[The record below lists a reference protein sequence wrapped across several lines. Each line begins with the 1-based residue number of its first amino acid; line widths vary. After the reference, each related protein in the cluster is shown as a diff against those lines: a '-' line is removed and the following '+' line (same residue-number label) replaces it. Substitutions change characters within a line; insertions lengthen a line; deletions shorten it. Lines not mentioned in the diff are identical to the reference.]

1 MSKKTKNSNKLKLT
15 YKVSGVDIDEGN
27 KLVTDIAQITE
38 TTSNKGSIGELGGFG
53 GLFDLKKHHFK
64 DPILVSS
71 TDGVGT
77 KLQLAIKTKSY
88 FNVGIDLVAMCAN
101 DVLAQGAQP
110 LFFMDYYATGKLN
123 KSVTLRVIEGIAEGC
138 KQSGCALIGGET
150 AEMPGHY
157 KKNDFDVAGFCVG
170 AVERDKILKTNSV
183 KKGDCVIGLS
193 SSGIHSNGFSLV
205 RKIIEINSIDIYENP
220 KFDKNKTLAEILMKP
235 TLMYT
240 KAFLAAN
247 KNYKVKSISH
257 ITGGGLIDNPP
268 RAFNKNLTLK
278 FDMKNFKLP
287 PLFKWLKDK
296 ANISL
301 FELAKTFNCGIGF
314 LIFVDKNDAQLII
327 NDINKIGYNAFL
339 IGSMIENNYEKIEKD
354 MNDRNSNSNKNITTR
369 NKMSFFND
377 RQKMLY

>member
-1 MSKKTKNSNKLKLT
+1 MVKNTNKTEIT
-15 YKVSGVDIDEGN
+15 YKDSGVDIDEGN
-27 KLVTDIAQITE
+27 MLIKDIAQITE
-38 TTSNKGSIGELGGFG
+38 ATSNEGSIGELGGFG
-53 GLFDLKKHHFK
+53 GLFDLKKYPFK

-101 DVLAQGAQP
+101 DVLAQGARP
-110 LFFMDYYATGKLN
+110 LFFMDYFATGKLN
-123 KSVTLRVIEGIAEGC
+123 KSVAIEVIKGIAEGC

-170 AVERDKILKTNSV
+170 AVERNKVLKKNSV
-183 KKGDCVIGLS
+183 KKGDLVIGLS
-193 SSGIHSNGFSLV
+193 SSGVHSNGFSLV
-205 RKIIEINSIDIYENP
+205 RKIIEVNSIDIFKNP
-220 KFDKNKTLAEILMKP
+220 KFEKNLTLAEILMKP
-235 TLMYT
+235 TILYT
-240 KAFLAAN
+240 NAFLAAN

-268 RAFNKNLTLK
+268 RAFNENLTLK

-301 FELAKTFNCGIGF
+301 FELTKTFNCGIGF
-314 LIFVDKNDAQLII
+314 LIFVDKNDAQEII

-339 IGSMIENNYEKIEKD
+339 IGSMVENNYEKNVVFD
-354 MNDRNSNSNKNITTR
+354 GWN
-369 NKMSFFND
+369 F
-377 RQKMLY
+377 

>member
-1 MSKKTKNSNKLKLT
+1 MSEQEILKLFPEPIFK
-15 YKVSGVDIDEGN
+15 YKFEKFKSYNDDLADYIYKLQEEDKNGVA
-27 KLVTDIAQITE
+27 K
-38 TTSNKGSIGELGGFG
+38 SNKGGWHSRNF
-53 GLFDLKKHHFK
+53 
-64 DPILVSS
+64 
-71 TDGVGT
+71 
-77 KLQLAIKTKSY
+77 
-88 FNVGIDLVAMCAN
+88 
-101 DVLAQGAQP
+101 
-110 LFFMDYYATGKLN
+110 KLN
-123 KSVTLRVIEGIAEGC
+123 DKNSAQYKFALDLQKYILDVFQKFGWKSEGKNILLR
-138 KQSGCALIGGET
+138 
-150 AEMPGHY
+150 EMWSIIN

-339 IGSMIENNYEKIEKD
+339 IGSMIENNYEKNVIFD
-354 MNDRNSNSNKNITTR
+354 GWN
-369 NKMSFFND
+369 F
-377 RQKMLY
+377 

>member
-1 MSKKTKNSNKLKLT
+1 MSKNQKKLNEFEIT
-15 YKVSGVDIDEGN
+15 YKDSGVNIDEGN
-27 KLVTDIAQITE
+27 KLISDISRISE
-38 TTSNKGSIGELGGFG
+38 STSNEGSIGKLGGFG
-53 GLFDLKKHHFK
+53 GLFDLKKCGFK

-77 KLQLAIKTKSY
+77 KLKLAVKTKSY

-110 LFFMDYYATGKLN
+110 LFFMDYYATGNLQ
-123 KSVTLRVIEGIAEGC
+123 KSVAVEVISGIAEGC

-157 KKNDFDVAGFCVG
+157 KKGDFDIAGFCLG
-170 AVERDKILKTNSV
+170 AVERANLLNTDSV
-183 KKGDCVIGLS
+183 KKGDYVIGVS
-193 SSGIHSNGFSLV
+193 SSGAHSNGYSLI
-205 RKIIEINSIDIYENP
+205 RKILEINSINIFDEAE
-220 KFDKNKTLAEILMKP
+220 FDKSNILAKILMEP
-235 TLMYT
+235 TLLYT

-247 KNYKVKSISH
+247 KNKRVKSISH
-257 ITGGGLIDNPP
+257 ITGGGLIDNPS

-278 FDMKNFKLP
+278 FEMKKFKLP

-314 LIFVDKNDAQLII
+314 LIFVDKKYAEVII

-339 IGSMIENNYEKIEKD
+339 IGSMIENN
-354 MNDRNSNSNKNITTR
+354 SNKNVIFDGW
-369 NKMSFFND
+369 NF
-377 RQKMLY
+377 

>member
-1 MSKKTKNSNKLKLT
+1 MLKHKKNINESKIT
-15 YKVSGVDIDEGN
+15 YKDSGVDIDEGN
-27 KLVTDIAQITE
+27 RLIKDISQITE
-38 TTSNKGSIGELGGFG
+38 ATSNKGSIGKLGGFG
-53 GLFDLKKHHFK
+53 GLFDLKKCGFK

-77 KLQLAIKTKSY
+77 KLQLAIKTQSY

-101 DVLAQGAQP
+101 DVLAQGALP

-123 KSVTLRVIEGIAEGC
+123 KSVAIEVIKGIAEGC

-170 AVERDKILKTNSV
+170 AVERDKVLKINSV
-183 KKGDCVIGLS
+183 RNGDCVIGLS

-205 RKIIEINSIDIYENP
+205 RKLIDINSIDIYKSP
-220 KFDKNKTLAEILMKP
+220 KFDKNRSLAEIFMQP
-235 TLMYT
+235 TLLYT
-240 KAFLAAN
+240 KAFMTAN

-278 FDMKNFKLP
+278 FNMKSFKLP
-287 PLFKWLKDK
+287 PLFKWLQEQ
-296 ANISL
+296 ANLSL

-314 LIFVDKNDAQLII
+314 LIFADKENTEAII
-327 NDINKIGYNAFL
+327 NDLNRIGYNAFL
-339 IGSMIENNYEKIEKD
+339 IGSMIENNS
-354 MNDRNSNSNKNITTR
+354 NRNVIFDGWN
-369 NKMSFFND
+369 
-377 RQKMLY
+377 L

>member
-1 MSKKTKNSNKLKLT
+1 
-15 YKVSGVDIDEGN
+15 
-27 KLVTDIAQITE
+27 
-38 TTSNKGSIGELGGFG
+38 
-53 GLFDLKKHHFK
+53 
-64 DPILVSS
+64 
-71 TDGVGT
+71 
-77 KLQLAIKTKSY
+77 
-88 FNVGIDLVAMCAN
+88 MCAN

-123 KSVTLRVIEGIAEGC
+123 KFVAIEVLKGIAEGC
-138 KQSGCALIGGET
+138 KQAGCVLIGGET

-157 KKNDFDVAGFCVG
+157 NTNDFDIAGFCVG
-170 AVERDKILKTNSV
+170 AVERDKVLKTNSV

-193 SSGIHSNGFSLV
+193 SSGVHSNGYSLV
-205 RKIIEINSIDIYENP
+205 RKILEINAIDLFRKAE
-220 KFDKNKTLAEILMKP
+220 FDKNETLAEILMKP
-235 TLMYT
+235 TLLYT
-240 KAFLAAN
+240 NAFLAAN

-301 FELAKTFNCGIGF
+301 FELTKTFNCGIGF
-314 LIFVDKNDAQLII
+314 LIFVDKNDAQEII

-339 IGSMIENNYEKIEKD
+339 IGSMIK
-354 MNDRNSNSNKNITTR
+354 NSSDKNVV
-369 NKMSFFND
+369 FDGWDF
-377 RQKMLY
+377 

>member
-1 MSKKTKNSNKLKLT
+1 MVKIIKNTNKSELT
-15 YKVSGVDIDEGN
+15 YKDSGVDIDEGN
-27 KLVTDIAQITE
+27 KLITDIAQITE
-38 TTSNKGSIGELGGFG
+38 TTSNKGSVGEIGGFG
-53 GLFDLKKHHFK
+53 GLFDLKKYHFK

-77 KLQLAIKTKSY
+77 KLQLAIRTKSF

-123 KSVTLRVIEGIAEGC
+123 KSVALKVIEGIAEGC

-170 AVERDKILKTNSV
+170 AVERDKVLKPNSV

-205 RKIIEINSIDIYENP
+205 RKIIEINSIDIYKNP
-220 KFDKNKTLAEILMKP
+220 KFNKNKTLAEILMKP
-235 TLMYT
+235 TLLYT
-240 KAFLAAN
+240 KAFMTAN

-278 FDMKNFKLP
+278 FDMKNFRLP
-287 PLFKWLKDK
+287 PLFKWLKEQ
-296 ANISL
+296 ANVSL

-339 IGSMIENNYEKIEKD
+339 VGSMIENSYEKNVIFD
-354 MNDRNSNSNKNITTR
+354 GWN
-369 NKMSFFND
+369 F
-377 RQKMLY
+377 

>member
-1 MSKKTKNSNKLKLT
+1 MLKNKKNTNKFEIT
-15 YKVSGVDIDEGN
+15 YKDSGVDINEGN
-27 KLVTDIAQITE
+27 KFVKDIAHITE
-38 TTSNKGSIGELGGFG
+38 ATSNKGSIGKLGGFG
-53 GLFDLKKHHFK
+53 GLFDLKKYAFK
-64 DPILVSS
+64 NPILVSS

-101 DVLAQGAQP
+101 DVSAQGAQP
-110 LFFMDYYATGKLN
+110 LFFMDYFATGKLK
-123 KSVTLRVIEGIAEGC
+123 KSVAIEVIKGIAEGC

-170 AVERDKILKTNSV
+170 AVERDNLLNINSV

-193 SSGIHSNGFSLV
+193 SSGIHSNGFSLI
-205 RKIIEINSIDIYENP
+205 RKIIEVNSIDIHKNP
-220 KFDKNKTLAEILMKP
+220 NFDKNNTLAEILLKP
-235 TLMYT
+235 TILYT

-247 KNYKVKSISH
+247 KHYKVKSLSH

-278 FDMKNFKLP
+278 FDMQNFKLP
-287 PLFKWLKDK
+287 SIFKWVKNK

-314 LIFVDKNDAQLII
+314 LIFVDKNDAQEII
-327 NDINKIGYNAFL
+327 NDINKIGYNAFH
-339 IGSMIENNYEKIEKD
+339 IGSMVENK
-354 MNDRNSNSNKNITTR
+354 SNKSIIFDGWN
-369 NKMSFFND
+369 F
-377 RQKMLY
+377 